1 MKGEDI
7 SIVIFKSK
15 NFKKIKILN
24 YVKEINCFKKN
35 SSLKSKAI
43 IGLYKLENNNI
54 KNKILK
60 IKNKIIK
67 NFEHYYGFLIVSYRV
82 NNIQI
87 VPYEI
92 NVGMAGDNYA
102 EKIFPHFYKN
112 NIYDLEI
119 LNLMGLNI
127 KLVRK
132 K

>member
-1 MKGEDI
+1 M
-7 SIVIFKSK
+7 
-15 NFKKIKILN
+15 
-24 YVKEINCFKKN
+24 
-35 SSLKSKAI
+35 KSKAI

-60 IKNKIIK
+60 ITNKIIK